1 MKRRDFVKT
10 SAVASATVAGL
21 SLARS
26 VHAAGSD
33 VLRIGLVGCGGRG
46 CGAVGNTISAAH
58 TVYEGKSPVKIVAIA
73 DALEEKT
80 KSAYRNFLDQADG
93 DEVWSKAID
102 LREQSCYNGPDS
114 GKNMIENEELDL
126 VLLCEAPHFRCR
138 NLTAA
143 VKKGLHVFC
152 EKPVGTDAP
161 HCREIM
167 ALNDEI
173 EAKKLTLVSGLCW
186 RYDPGVTATMQRI
199 LDGAIGEILVVQ
211 ETYNAGG
218 IWERG
223 RQKGDTE
230 LEFQVRN
237 WYHFTWLSGD
247 HITEQAIHSIDKM
260 GWAMNDDPP
269 VAAWGMGGRQVRTA
283 VGDIYDHH
291 AVAYEY
297 ANGTRGY
304 FFTRQM
310 PNCWSD
316 VTDTFI
322 GTKGTARV
330 LGGLELRDLSGNVT
344 WKYDGPGGDM
354 YVEEHK
360 SLYRALIT
368 GERINNM
375 KYMVNS
381 TMLANMGRMTTYTGQ
396 RITWD
401 EAWNSKERWEPS
413 SYDSWDATPPVKPIG
428 ENQYEIAAPG
438 RTKLSEA
445 TNRR

>member
-1 MKRRDFVKT
+1 MKRREFMKT

-33 VLRIGLVGCGGRG
+33 VLRVGLVGCGGRG
-46 CGAVGNTISAAH
+46 CGSVGDTIAGANAVYGN
-58 TVYEGKSPVKIVAIA
+58 GKSPVKIVALA
-73 DALEEKT
+73 DAFEEKV
-80 KSAYRNFLDQADG
+80 KNARNSFLDQADS
-93 DEVWSKAID
+93 DDVWNRAID
-102 LREQSCYNGPDS
+102 ISEDALYVGPDS
-114 GKNMIENEELDL
+114 GKNMIENTDLDV

-143 VKKGLHVFC
+143 VNRGLHVFC
-152 EKPVGTDAP
+152 EKPVGTDAA

-167 ALNDEI
+167 ALSDTIDE
-173 EAKKLTLVSGLCW
+173 KGLTLVSGLCW
-186 RYDPGVTATMQRI
+186 RYDPGVSATMERI
-199 LDGAIGEILVVQ
+199 LDGAIGDILVVQ

-218 IWERG
+218 IWERL
-223 RQKGDTE
+223 RQKDDTE
-230 LEFQVRN
+230 FRFQVRN

-260 GWAMNDDPP
+260 GWAMRDDPP

-283 VGDIYDHH
+283 VGNIYDHH

-310 PNCWSD
+310 PDTWSD

-330 LGGLELRDLSGNVT
+330 LG
-344 WKYDGPGGDM
+344 
-354 YVEEHK
+354 
-360 SLYRALIT
+360 
-368 GERINNM
+368 
-375 KYMVNS
+375 
-381 TMLANMGRMTTYTGQ
+381 
-396 RITWD
+396 
-401 EAWNSKERWEPS
+401 
-413 SYDSWDATPPVKPIG
+413 
-428 ENQYEIAAPG
+428 
-438 RTKLSEA
+438 
-445 TNRR
+445 